1 MAADPHQ
8 HRKRLCRDATRWLS
22 RPAVVVL
29 QTIQWIG
36 GGSLGLAVLVTVYA
50 GAAGRAAPQ
59 TQTQTQTRSVLAHAA
74 SDVFT
79 AGAVAAICAVL
90 MAATVMT
97 TVKELPPPTRPDS
110 PSRDA

>member
-50 GAAGRAAPQ
+50 GAPGRAAPQ
-59 TQTQTQTRSVLAHAA
+59 TPARTVLAHAA

-97 TVKELPPPTRPDS
+97 TVKEPPPPTRPDS
-110 PSRDA
+110 PSREA